1 MNVELIYDTGCPN
14 VAAARSV
21 LMKAFAR
28 TGVAAR
34 WREWER
40 SSPDAPAHVR
50 HYGSPTILVDGKDAA
65 GSEPS
70 ESAPSCRV
78 YRDEHGKLARTPT
91 LKSVCS
97 ALVRGASA
105 RPAPSSRWRAMLAS
119 FPAIGAAALPK
130 LTCPLCFP
138 AYAALLSAVGL
149 EFVDYT
155 PYLLPLTLAF
165 LAVSVGVLA
174 LQARKNGNVV
184 PLMLGISASLI
195 VLIGKFGV
203 DREWITTSGVVL
215 LVAAVF
221 LGDRKR
227 AAGAAPCP
235 ACAADGTRD
244 RAHPQAL

>member
-1 MNVELIYDTGCPN
+1 
-14 VAAARSV
+14 
-21 LMKAFAR
+21 
-28 TGVAAR
+28 
-34 WREWER
+34 
-40 SSPDAPAHVR
+40 
-50 HYGSPTILVDGKDAA
+50 
-65 GSEPS
+65 
-70 ESAPSCRV
+70 
-78 YRDEHGKLARTPT
+78 
-91 LKSVCS
+91 
-97 ALVRGASA
+97 
-105 RPAPSSRWRAMLAS
+105 MLAS

-174 LQARKNGNVV
+174 LQARKNGNVA
-184 PLMLGISASLI
+184 PLMLGIAASLI

-221 LGDRKR
+221 LGGRKR

-244 RAHPQAL
+244 QAHP